1 MVETN
6 VVVRPNLEAHELY
19 ASLVAHFESAWDAMA
34 LSKTASGRGNCM
46 FGRQAMALLEW
57 ACRLSKSDAS
67 GEALR
72 LLANKLAAI
81 DGRYFTHLPTACG
94 SPKGFDLPYLPGWP
108 ADEQLLSAMFDV
120 IRNGLAHQSQQIT
133 VDLLDGAHWVMSLTG
148 ASYGATLAKAAAERP
163 QEQKHL
169 GVGRVGRAVFLLLR
183 PDIMFLDFKAAI
195 ERAGLPTRTDLRF
208 DYLSRGMDDKGR
220 YGFGAESLEH
230 FLITVG
236 KHARIGIHGVTDID
250 Q

>member
-19 ASLVAHFESAWDAMA
+19 ASLIADFESAWDALAM
-34 LSKTASGRGNCM
+34 SKTASGRGNCM

-94 SPKGFDLPYLPGWP
+94 STKGFDLPYLPGWP